1 VGAPAVAHPLDGAA
15 KAVAVTW
22 RNTDLRRAQ
31 LSFGGAWTAE
41 WSFTV
46 GISIYAFRHGGVT
59 AVGVVSLLRM
69 LPAALAAP
77 ALTPYADRWRRD
89 RVLASVSAVR
99 AAATGA
105 AAAIVATVDARL
117 AVYAL
122 AVVASVAAV
131 LFRPVHSALL
141 PSLCRTPYELTS
153 ANVVRGILDAAAT
166 LLGPALATVF
176 LVHGGVPAVFAA
188 AAIASAVS
196 AGLMLTLH
204 PADVPRDRE
213 QTQVGARLADGLR
226 VVVRNRDL
234 GILIGLTA
242 LQTVMRGAVGV
253 FVVVVAI
260 DLLGTGEP
268 GVGSLTAAIGA
279 GAVLGSLVTTLLVGT
294 HRLARWYGVGVALWG
309 LPLALLAARPT
320 QPVALLLLA
329 LVGVGNALVDI
340 GLFTLIARRAPD
352 AVLAAVFG
360 VLESAC
366 ALGVAAGSL
375 LAPLMINLVGTRDAL
390 VAVGLLSPIAVLAAW
405 RRLRALDI
413 TVEHQDHEIDVLRGV
428 PRLPCCRSRRSN
440 SWPVASNA
448 SRSLPEGLFSGRATP
463 ATATT
468 SSSQAAPRWSATA
481 SLSRRSAQ
489 ATRSGRSPC
498 SDECPERRPCARQL
512 TSSSWHCPASASS
525 PSSRRS
531 GPARP
536 WRQIGSRDCFGGTPR
551 NRRSDQ
557 VPLRSYARAVSGRRA
572 VPPVATHAV
581 LASLLTDRQPVSV
594 EQTEWP
600 GGLALEFALYL
611 GPADL
616 PDDLVT
622 SARCLV
628 TAGGQLL
635 ACEDAHPSVHVWP
648 GGRREPHESWAQTAR
663 REVREET
670 GWLVQPESLTML
682 GFLHY
687 RHLTPVPPDH
697 PYPSPDFLQVVMH
710 GAAVGGPE
718 GWVDTEAYVL
728 RSWLTDFD
736 DAASLPLSEAEQHA
750 IRVVRELG

>member
-1 VGAPAVAHPLDGAA
+1 VGAPAVAHRLDGAA

-31 LSFGGAWTAE
+31 LSFAGAWTAE

-99 AAATGA
+99 AAATGTA
-105 AAAIVATVDARL
+105 ALLVATVDARL

-153 ANVVRGILDAAAT
+153 ANVVRGILDATAT
-166 LLGPALATVF
+166 LLGPALAAVF
-176 LVHGGVPAVFAA
+176 LVHGGVAAVFVV
-188 AAIASAVS
+188 AAIASTAS
-196 AGLMLTLH
+196 AILMLTLH
-204 PADVPRDRE
+204 PANVPRDRE
-213 QTQVGARLADGLR
+213 QKQVGARLADGLR
-226 VVVRNRDL
+226 VVVGSRDL

-242 LQTVMRGAVGV
+242 LQTVMRGAIGV

-279 GAVLGSLVTTLLVGT
+279 GAVIGSLVTTLLVGT

-309 LPLALLAARPT
+309 LPLALLAVRPT

-360 VLESAC
+360 VLESAG

-390 VAVGLLSPIAVLAAW
+390 VGVGLLSPAAVVAAW

-413 TVEHQDHEIDVLRGV
+413 RVEHQDHEIEVLRGV
-428 PRLPCCRSRRSN
+428 PTFALLPLPAVEQLARGVERLGVAAGGVVFRQGDTGDRYYLIESGSAEVVGDGVTITTLGPGDAFGEIALLRRV
-440 SWPVASNA
+440 PRTATV
-448 SRSLPEGLFSGRATP
+448 RAT
-463 ATATT
+463 
-468 SSSQAAPRWSATA
+468 
-481 SLSRRSAQ
+481 
-489 ATRSGRSPC
+489 
-498 SDECPERRPCARQL
+498 
-512 TSSSWHCPASASS
+512 
-525 PSSRRS
+525 
-531 GPARP
+531 
-536 WRQIGSRDCFGGTPR
+536 
-551 NRRSDQ
+551 
-557 VPLRSYARAVSGRRA
+557 
-572 VPPVATHAV
+572 
-581 LASLLTDRQPVSV
+581 
-594 EQTEWP
+594 TE
-600 GGLALEFALYL
+600 L
-611 GPADL
+611 
-616 PDDLVT
+616 
-622 SARCLV
+622 
-628 TAGGQLL
+628 QLL
-635 ACEDAHPSVHVWP
+635 ALSGERFLAVVTSFRPS
-648 GGRREPHESWAQTAR
+648 
-663 REVREET
+663 
-670 GWLVQPESLTML
+670 
-682 GFLHY
+682 
-687 RHLTPVPPDH
+687 
-697 PYPSPDFLQVVMH
+697 
-710 GAAVGGPE
+710 AAVASDRVE
-718 GWVDTEAYVL
+718 GLL
-728 RSWLTDFD
+728 RRY
-736 DAASLPLSEAEQHA
+736 AP
-750 IRVVRELG
+750 

>member
-1 VGAPAVAHPLDGAA
+1 VGASAVAHRLDGAA

-105 AAAIVATVDARL
+105 AAALVATVDARL

-166 LLGPALATVF
+166 LLGPALAAVF

-188 AAIASAVS
+188 AALASAVS

-375 LAPLMINLVGTRDAL
+375 LAPLMINLVGTRNAL
-390 VAVGLLSPIAVLAAW
+390 VGVGLLSPVAVVAAW

-428 PRLPCCRSRRSN
+428 PAFALLPLPAVEQLARGVERVAVAAGGVVFRQGDTGDRYYLIESGSAEVVGDGVTITTLGAGDAFGEIALLRRV
-440 SWPVASNA
+440 PRTATV
-448 SRSLPEGLFSGRATP
+448 RAT
-463 ATATT
+463 
-468 SSSQAAPRWSATA
+468 SH
-481 SLSRRSAQ
+481 L
-489 ATRSGRSPC
+489 
-498 SDECPERRPCARQL
+498 
-512 TSSSWHCPASASS
+512 
-525 PSSRRS
+525 
-531 GPARP
+531 
-536 WRQIGSRDCFGGTPR
+536 
-551 NRRSDQ
+551 
-557 VPLRSYARAVSGRRA
+557 
-572 VPPVATHAV
+572 
-581 LASLLTDRQPVSV
+581 
-594 EQTEWP
+594 
-600 GGLALEFALYL
+600 
-611 GPADL
+611 
-616 PDDLVT
+616 
-622 SARCLV
+622 
-628 TAGGQLL
+628 QLL
-635 ACEDAHPSVHVWP
+635 ALSGERFLAVVTSFRPS
-648 GGRREPHESWAQTAR
+648 
-663 REVREET
+663 
-670 GWLVQPESLTML
+670 
-682 GFLHY
+682 
-687 RHLTPVPPDH
+687 
-697 PYPSPDFLQVVMH
+697 
-710 GAAVGGPE
+710 AAVASDRVE
-718 GWVDTEAYVL
+718 GLL
-728 RSWLTDFD
+728 RRY
-736 DAASLPLSEAEQHA
+736 AP
-750 IRVVRELG
+750 

>member
-1 VGAPAVAHPLDGAA
+1 
-15 KAVAVTW
+15 
-22 RNTDLRRAQ
+22 
-31 LSFGGAWTAE
+31 
-41 WSFTV
+41 
-46 GISIYAFRHGGVT
+46 
-59 AVGVVSLLRM
+59 M

-105 AAAIVATVDARL
+105 AAALVATVDARF

-166 LLGPALATVF
+166 LLGPALAAVF

-375 LAPLMINLVGTRDAL
+375 LAPLMINLVGTRNAL
-390 VAVGLLSPIAVLAAW
+390 VGVGLLSPVAVVAAW

-428 PRLPCCRSRRSN
+428 PAFALLPLPAVEQLARGVERVAIGAGGVVFQQGGTGDRYYLIESGSAEVVGDGVTITTLGPGDAFGEIALLRRV
-440 SWPVASNA
+440 PRTATV
-448 SRSLPEGLFSGRATP
+448 RAT
-463 ATATT
+463 
-468 SSSQAAPRWSATA
+468 
-481 SLSRRSAQ
+481 
-489 ATRSGRSPC
+489 
-498 SDECPERRPCARQL
+498 
-512 TSSSWHCPASASS
+512 
-525 PSSRRS
+525 
-531 GPARP
+531 
-536 WRQIGSRDCFGGTPR
+536 
-551 NRRSDQ
+551 
-557 VPLRSYARAVSGRRA
+557 
-572 VPPVATHAV
+572 
-581 LASLLTDRQPVSV
+581 TD
-594 EQTEWP
+594 
-600 GGLALEFALYL
+600 L
-611 GPADL
+611 
-616 PDDLVT
+616 
-622 SARCLV
+622 
-628 TAGGQLL
+628 QLL
-635 ACEDAHPSVHVWP
+635 ALSGERFLAVVTSFRPS
-648 GGRREPHESWAQTAR
+648 
-663 REVREET
+663 
-670 GWLVQPESLTML
+670 
-682 GFLHY
+682 
-687 RHLTPVPPDH
+687 
-697 PYPSPDFLQVVMH
+697 
-710 GAAVGGPE
+710 AAVASDRVE
-718 GWVDTEAYVL
+718 GLL
-728 RSWLTDFD
+728 RRY
-736 DAASLPLSEAEQHA
+736 AP
-750 IRVVRELG
+750 